1 MNKTMTVQMRAHKFV
16 TSNIR
21 ATLVFALALL
31 LGACGFHLRGSANI
45 PEIYKHLQVQSSQ
58 NTPLDKWLRAELIG
72 LRVQLDEPTSIILHV
87 LAVRPTRQELT
98 GSLTEIQ
105 VGVEVDFRMENA
117 QGEPLTATRTISSH
131 RSFQYNQNTVGIQS
145 QQEELLQ
152 SDLYQSAAQ
161 QIVRQVATGRL
172 PILAKSAS

>member
-1 MNKTMTVQMRAHKFV
+1 MIMTVQARARKNV

-21 ATLVFALALL
+21 TILILSLALV
-31 LGACGFHLRGSANI
+31 LGACGFHLRGSTNI
-45 PEIYKHLQVQSSQ
+45 PEIYKHLQVHTPQ
-58 NTPLDKWLRAELIG
+58 NTPLENWLRAELTG
-72 LRVQLDEPTSIILHV
+72 LHVQLDEPTSSILHV

-105 VGVEVDFRMENA
+105 VGVEVDFRLENA
-117 QGEPLTATRTISSH
+117 QGEPLTAIRTISSR

-152 SDLYQSAAQ
+152 TELYQSAAQ
-161 QIVRQVATGRL
+161 QIVRQIATGRL
-172 PILAKSAS
+172 PTLTKSAS

>member
-1 MNKTMTVQMRAHKFV
+1 MNKTMTVQARDYV
-16 TSNIR
+16 TSNVR

-31 LGACGFHLRGSANI
+31 LGACGFHLRGSADI
-45 PEIYKHLQVQSSQ
+45 PDIYKHLQVKTTQ
-58 NTPLDKWLRAELIG
+58 NTPLEKWLRAELIG
-72 LRVQLDEPTSIILHV
+72 LRVQLDQSTSPILHI

-105 VGVEVDFRMENA
+105 IGVEVDFRLENA
-117 QGEPLTATRTISSH
+117 QGEPLTAIRTISSR

-152 SDLYQSAAQ
+152 TDLYQSAAQ

-172 PILAKSAS
+172 PALTKSAR

>member
-1 MNKTMTVQMRAHKFV
+1 MNQSMTVQARGYV
-16 TSNIR
+16 TSNAR
-21 ATLVFALALL
+21 VTLVFALALL
-31 LGACGFHLRGSANI
+31 LGACGFHLRGSADI
-45 PEIYKHLQVQSSQ
+45 PDSFKHLQVKTTA
-58 NTPLDKWLRAELIG
+58 NTPLEKWLRAELTG
-72 LRVQLDEPTSIILHV
+72 LRVQLDEPTSPILHV

-105 VGVEVDFRMENA
+105 IGVEVDFRLENS
-117 QGEPLTATRTISSH
+117 QGEPLTAIRTISSR

-152 SDLYQSAAQ
+152 TELYQNAAQ

-172 PILAKSAS
+172 PNLPKSAS

>member
-1 MNKTMTVQMRAHKFV
+1 MNKTMTIKTLARDHV
-16 TSNIR
+16 TGNIR
-21 ATLVFALALL
+21 VAVVFALVLL
-31 LGACGFHLRGSANI
+31 LGACGFHLRGNEDI
-45 PEIYKHLQVQSSQ
+45 PETYKHLQVKSTQ
-58 NTPLDKWLRAELIG
+58 NTPLEKWLRAELIG
-72 LRVQLDEPTSIILHV
+72 LRIQLDEPTSPILHV

-105 VGVEVDFRMENA
+105 VGIEVDFRMEDA
-117 QGEPLTATRTISSH
+117 QGEPLTATRTISTR

-152 SDLYQSAAQ
+152 TDLYQSAAQ

-172 PILAKSAS
+172 PTLSKSAS

>member
-1 MNKTMTVQMRAHKFV
+1 MTQTMTVKAHEYV
-16 TSNIR
+16 TSNVR

-31 LGACGFHLRGSANI
+31 LGACGFHLRGSADI
-45 PEIYKHLQVQSSQ
+45 PDIYKHLQVKTSQ
-58 NTPLDKWLRAELIG
+58 NSPLDKWLRAELIG
-72 LRVQLDEPTSIILHV
+72 LRVQLDEPTSPILHV

-105 VGVEVDFRMENA
+105 VGVEVDFRMEDA
-117 QGEPLTATRTISSH
+117 QGMPLTATRTISSR

-145 QQEELLQ
+145 QQEELLKN
-152 SDLYQSAAQ
+152 DLYQSASQ

-172 PILAKSAS
+172 PTLSKAAS